1 MKKKKECLKNTIDSN
16 DHNKVVECGTEKAI
30 VQCGAEDTLLTA
42 TLYRKILCSN
52 CEDNAFEE

>member
-1 MKKKKECLKNTIDSN
+1 MKKKKECLKNTIDYI
-16 DHNKVVECGTEKAI
+16 DNKVVECGTEKAI
-30 VQCGAEDTLLTA
+30 VQCGAEDILLTA